1 MLYTDKD
8 WRLTADEG
16 DELTGVVEGF
26 NSHMDKLD
34 DILSKDDKGRFLD
47 WLLGEGFFGA
57 PASTKYHGSVSGGLV
72 VHSIAVAD
80 VLTGLTERLEL
91 KWERPCSPHLI
102 GLFHDLCKIDQYK
115 EAERPTYD
123 LKHFSPLPYE
133 HSNDQLIKGHGDKSI
148 MLLSQ
153 FVTLTM
159 EEILCIRYHMGAYVK
174 EDWDGFDRAITRYP
188 NVLYTHTAD
197 MVASK
202 VYKV

>member
-8 WRLTADEG
+8 CRLTADES
-16 DELTGVVEGF
+16 DELTSVVDGF

-34 DILSKDDKGRFLD
+34 DILSKDDKRRFLD
-47 WLLGEGFFGA
+47 WLLGDGFFSA
-57 PASTKYHGSVSGGLV
+57 PASTKYHSSVPGGLV

-80 VLTGLTERLEL
+80 ALTGLTERLGL
-91 KWERPCSPHLI
+91 KWERSCSPHLI

-115 EAERPTYD
+115 KAESFGLECFTTVPN
-123 LKHFSPLPYE
+123 YE
-133 HSNDQLIKGHGDKSI
+133 YCDDQLIKGHGDKSI

-159 EEILCIRYHMGAYVK
+159 EEILCIRYHMGTYVK

>member
-8 WRLTADEG
+8 CRLTADE
-16 DELTGVVEGF
+16 DDKLTGVVEGF

-34 DILSKDDKGRFLD
+34 DILSKDDKGRFVD
-47 WLLGEGFFGA
+47 YLLGDGYFNA
-57 PASTKYHGSVSGGLV
+57 PASTKYHGAVPGGLV

-80 VLTGLTERLEL
+80 ALTGLTEKLGL

-115 EAERPTYD
+115 KVEA
-123 LKHFSPLPYE
+123 PLFGLPSLYE
-133 HSNDQLIKGHGDKSI
+133 YSNDQLIKGHGDKSI
-148 MLLSQ
+148 ILLSQ
-153 FVTLTM
+153 FATLTM
-159 EEILCIRYHMGAYVK
+159 EEILCIRYHMGAYVN
-174 EDWDGFDRAITRYP
+174 EDWDGFDRAITQYP